1 MESIPN
7 RNLKETTMTQR
18 VKYGTST
25 KEWMKRHRQERFKA
39 QATVVAVLVVPA
51 MLALAMV
58 IYR

>member
-1 MESIPN
+1 M
-7 RNLKETTMTQR
+7 KQR

-25 KEWMKRHRQERFKA
+25 KEWMRRHRQERFKA

-51 MLALAMV
+51 MLALALA